1 MSTQYPSHPMPRGE
15 VYGPR
20 ATPEAAA
27 RVGAIVEH
35 VGAQAELLAA
45 MLREDDA
52 AVLMGHRD
60 DLAPL
65 LVDGPPALDGSH
77 RAHPYRIRPAMRAK
91 LAALRER
98 LLRLLASHAASL
110 TETAGRCDAMAS
122 RCRNRAHDLAA
133 LVASTRR
140 AVADAA
146 SAGEGGPCPS

>member
-1 MSTQYPSHPMPRGE
+1 MDDPRLDVQLLAAALWQRAQDRVSVSTERRPRDYRKGRPHYATVRSAARPEASFNDPEAGARCLSGSGE
-15 VYGPR
+15 S
-20 ATPEAAA
+20 EAAA
-27 RVGAIVEH
+27 
-35 VGAQAELLAA
+35 
-45 MLREDDA
+45 
-52 AVLMGHRD
+52 
-60 DLAPL
+60 
-65 LVDGPPALDGSH
+65 
-77 RAHPYRIRPAMRAK
+77 